1 MKQRHDYP
9 AVKIGDSETGRL
21 VMVARYNAGGSDSRP
36 LYFGEDGSYRA
47 YLVDWECA
55 IPDYYKR
62 VAEFIGPGELS
73 VYDDHGTRRFE
84 KGFDQYIR
92 VYRSGSFGCIIQSV

>member
-21 VMVARYNAGGSDSRP
+21 VMVARYGYGGSESRP

-47 YLVDWECA
+47 YLVDDECE
-55 IPDYYKR
+55 IPTYYSR
-62 VAEFIGPGELS
+62 VASYIGPGNLS
-73 VYDDHGTRRFE
+73 IYDDHGVRRFE
-84 KGFDQYIR
+84 KAFDQHIR